1 MAKLS
6 QSYRCSGCNHASTK
20 WVGQCPGCKEWNT
33 FPDEPS
39 YDQPQTRSKKRL
51 NPVLA
56 PLNAYADAPPTQRMT
71 SGTKEWDRVLGGGIM
86 PGAFIMLTGDPGIGK
101 STLLLQIAHQLAAK
115 HATLYFSSEESREQ
129 VRARAQRLG
138 CLSDHLLFSDQA
150 HVESIIAAAE
160 QNKPEIIII
169 DSLQN
174 CFTDSR
180 DSAPGS
186 ISHLRDITFRLLRLA
201 KDHSIAILLSGHIT
215 KDGTLAGPKLLEHMV
230 DAVFY
235 LQGEDRWQT
244 RMLRSIKNRFGT
256 IDEIGFFEMHEEGL
270 RELSNVNEQV
280 LADAVQAPG
289 SVLVSSLEGT
299 RPLMIELQALTI
311 TSHFSM
317 PQRLVTGIDQKQ
329 VVIVAAILE
338 KYLKIKFSSQDIFF
352 KVGSGLKLKGSSMDL
367 GIALALLSSYFQ
379 QALPSRWLALG
390 EISLSG
396 NIKPINCIAP
406 HINEA
411 RKFGIEKICVA
422 QSQRTDCPPSLIK
435 SFRSVYDLLTL
446 FSDS

>member
-1 MAKLS
+1 MAKIQ
-6 QSYRCSGCNHASTK
+6 QSYQCSGCRHASTK
-20 WVGQCPGCKEWNT
+20 WLGQCPGCKEWNT
-33 FPDEPS
+33 FPDAPS
-39 YDQPQTRSKKRL
+39 YEQPIVRTSRL
-51 NPVLA
+51 SPVLA
-56 PLNAYADAPPTQRMT
+56 PLNTMTTAAPVERMT
-71 SGTKEWDRVLGGGIM
+71 SGTKEWDRVLGGGIL

-101 STLLLQIAHQLAAK
+101 STLLLQIAHQLAEK

-129 VRARAQRLG
+129 VRARAKRLG
-138 CLSDHLLFSDQA
+138 CLSDKLLFSDQA

-160 QNKPEIIII
+160 QHKPDIIVI

-201 KDHSIAILLSGHIT
+201 KEQSIAILLSGHIT

-270 RELSNVNEQV
+270 RELANVNEQV

-289 SVLVSSLEGT
+289 SVLISSLEGT
-299 RPLMIELQALTI
+299 RPLLIELQALTI
-311 TSHFSM
+311 ASHFSM

-338 KYLKIKFSSQDIFF
+338 KYLKIKFSTQDIFF
-352 KVGSGLKLKGSSMDL
+352 KVGSGMKLKGSNADL

-411 RKFGIEKICVA
+411 RKFGIEKLCVA
-422 QSQRTDCPPSLIK
+422 SAQRTDCPASFIK
-435 SFRSVYDLLTL
+435 SFRSVYDLLNL
-446 FSDS
+446 FSE

>member
-1 MAKLS
+1 MAKIHHTY
-6 QSYRCSGCNHASTK
+6 QCSACSHASTK
-20 WVGQCPGCKEWNT
+20 WLGQCPGCKEWNT
-33 FPDEPS
+33 FPEEPI
-39 YDQPQTRSKKRL
+39 YEQQVTRKSR
-51 NPVLA
+51 PSPALA
-56 PLNAYADAPPTQRMT
+56 PLNTVTNTAPTQRMT
-71 SGTKEWDRVLGGGIM
+71 SGTKEWDRVLGGGIL

-101 STLLLQIAHQLAAK
+101 STLLLQIAHQLAEK

-129 VRARAQRLG
+129 VRARAKRLG
-138 CLSDHLLFSDQA
+138 CLSDKLLFSDQA

-160 QNKPEIIII
+160 QHKPELIII

-201 KDHSIAILLSGHIT
+201 KEQSIAILLSGHIT

-289 SVLVSSLEGT
+289 AVLISSLEGT
-299 RPLMIELQALTI
+299 RPLLIELQALTI

-329 VVIVAAILE
+329 VIIVAAILE

-352 KVGSGLKLKGSSMDL
+352 KVGSGMKLKGSNADL

-422 QSQRTDCPPSLIK
+422 NTQRTDCPQSFIK
-435 SFRSVYDLLTL
+435 PFRSVYDLLNL
-446 FSDS
+446 FSE